1 MFKARTTHGRLKIIS
16 CPQWN
21 KKFCLEMHI
30 LQYMNQLM
38 DLCYTAT
45 WLEDQQSSLH
55 QVHYEPSSGHS
66 SSHDTLDPHWK
77 PNLQRDLDVNYH
89 VPLSSQ
95 PYNEPVD
102 LRMDIDHNLNA
113 QASQMFTKTFDGYSE
128 AFPGG
133 STFMDKFWQDKYA
146 KKWQEN
152 LYFPFTS
159 HDEWQF
165 TSWCIHSELSISIM
179 NVLLSLNTI
188 SDIVNCIS
196 VPSHVSKIKGLL
208 LSFQTVKELQACME
222 TFPSSPQWLC
232 NV

>member
-1 MFKARTTHGRLKIIS
+1 
-16 CPQWN
+16 
-21 KKFCLEMHI
+21 MHV

-38 DLCYTAT
+38 DLCYTAS

-55 QVHYEPSSGHS
+55 QVHHEPSSGHS
-66 SSHDTLDPHWK
+66 SSHDTLDPHWRLD
-77 PNLQRDLDVNYH
+77 LQWDLDVNYH
-89 VPLSSQ
+89 VPLSPQ

-102 LRMDIDHNLNA
+102 LRMDKDLNLNA
-113 QASQMFTKTFDGYSE
+113 QASQMFTKTFDGCSK

-133 STFMDKFWQDKYA
+133 SIFMDKFWQDKYA

-165 TSWCIHSELSISIM
+165 TSWCIHSELSISTI
-179 NVLLSLNTI
+179 NGLLSLNTI
-188 SDIVNCIS
+188 SDIANCIS
-196 VPSHVSKIKGLL
+196 VPSDVSKIKGLL

-222 TFPSSPQWLC
+222 TFPSCP
-232 NV
+232 